1 MYFEK
6 ENNNSIIF
14 FRHLKHSITLDI
26 HRYPSQSSNQDLL
39 SLESSACSDPSMPY
53 QTIKDSNRPFV
64 DLAQL
69 GYYIESKPFI
79 RQTTKNLGK
88 PFYEMTNSSMMAR
101 KGSPTNTFV

>member
-1 MYFEK
+1 L
-6 ENNNSIIF
+6 

-26 HRYPSQSSNQDLL
+26 HRYPNQLVNQELFSLDSSTRSD
-39 SLESSACSDPSMPY
+39 SSITLP
-53 QTIKDSNRPFV
+53 TTNRPFV

-88 PFYEMTNSSMMAR
+88 PFYEMTNSSMCAI